1 MKSVIR
7 RIKFLKNKYT
17 PWYIADF
24 KKFIKLSGN
33 NDDFLITNNF
43 PCTKDK
49 FLSSGIS
56 SGHYFHQDIFVARE
70 IFKAQPI
77 RHIDVGSRIDGFI
90 AHLAVFREVEV
101 FDIRPL
107 ENDIKNVVFKQADF
121 MKTDLLYEDYCDSIS
136 CLHTI
141 EHFGLGRYGDE
152 IDPNGHLKGFKAI
165 SGMLKSKG
173 TFYFSVP
180 MGPNRIEFNAHRI
193 FGLKYLINWIQVEFD
208 IMKFAYIDDY
218 GCLKEDVKL
227 NNDLIEN
234 NCNCSHGCA
243 IFVLK
248 KK

>member
-1 MKSVIR
+1 M
-7 RIKFLKNKYT
+7 
-17 PWYIADF
+17 ADYMN
-24 KKFIKLSGN
+24 FIKLTGDNSDFKIN
-33 NDDFLITNNF
+33 NNY

-49 FLSSGIS
+49 FLSSGIT
-56 SGHYFHQDIFVARE
+56 SGHYFHQDLYVAHE

-77 RHIDVGSRIDGFI
+77 KHIDIGSRIDGFI

-107 ENDIKNVVFKQADF
+107 GNSIKNVTFKRVDF
-121 MKTDLLYEDYCDSIS
+121 MKETVLYENYCDSVS

-152 IDPNGHLKGFKAI
+152 VDPKGHLKGFNSIAM
-165 SGMLKSKG
+165 MLKPKG

-193 FGLKYLINWIQVEFD
+193 FGLEYLINWVQNEFD
-208 IMKFAYIDDY
+208 IIKFAYIDDY
-218 GCLKEDVKL
+218 GSLYENVKL
-227 NNDLIEN
+227 DDTLVKN
-234 NCNCSHGCA
+234 NCKCSHGCA